1 MSKKEDGYTKV
12 VDEIN
17 SRISKQCTSES
28 VINDQ
33 PRLNKMSEGF
43 TMANIVLSERRK
55 QISEYETAIDEIY
68 ERIPKNLQGKTGG
81 HGRKSKNRRNKIV
94 FKKRRTRRRRR
105 KF

>member
-55 QISEYETAIDEIY
+55 QISEHETAIDEIY

-81 HGRKSKNRRNKIV
+81 HGRKSKNRRKQG
-94 FKKRRTRRRRR
+94 F
-105 KF
+105 FS